1 LEEGLDLFTLK
12 EQMGH
17 TRITTTMTYVHIAQ
31 VIPKV
36 AFSPLERLHA
46 KLKMGY
52 QSALDLIRKFFHS
65 LMNR

>member
-1 LEEGLDLFTLK
+1 
-12 EQMGH
+12 MGH